1 MYVGGGGGGGVP
13 EGISAILIHTKA
25 QAIFGFDIF
34 KNSIFFFLGGG
45 GLEKLIFFYL
55 DMMILWT
62 FFWGHPKRGH
72 FHVF

>member
-1 MYVGGGGGGGVP
+1 MWEVGGGGVP

-34 KNSIFFFLGGG
+34 KNSIFFFFLGGG

-62 FFWGHPKRGH
+62 FFGGHPKRGH